1 MSAFK
6 RFNHLAK
13 NMREDE
19 PKVLVPVLTG
29 NIVLRDLPYSVK
41 QRLINIKRQ
50 MSWNSWA
57 EIAIWVHENSEKIG
71 SYDFQW
77 PQDELGYIVCRNLP
91 IELKDNLSR
100 LKRIHGWAKWT
111 EMVPF
116 IIFTLEEN
124 T

>member
-13 NMREDE
+13 DMSEDE

-57 EIAIWVHENSEKIG
+57 EMAIWVNENSEKIG

>member
-13 NMREDE
+13 DMSEDE
-19 PKVLVPVLTG
+19 PKVLIPVLTG

-50 MSWNSWA
+50 MGWNSWA
-57 EIAIWVHENSEKIG
+57 QMAMWVNENSEKIV

-116 IIFTLEEN
+116 IIFTLEDN